1 MVPLRRGH
9 TRRSRRGA
17 FVRTGSGALPDEKA
31 VAPQNIIPPMSFPR
45 PTPSFPRTRESR
57 RGLGAEGSQNLTGF
71 QGLPISDGMRWRT
84 SFIPTLK
91 EVPSDAEVT
100 SHRLLVRAGMIRQVS
115 RGVYDFLPLALRTLR
130 KIEGIVRE
138 EMNRAGAQ
146 ELLMPVTSPAELWQ
160 DSGRWEIYGKE
171 LLRFKDRH
179 ERDFCLAP
187 THEEVITDLVRR
199 DVRSYRELPMNLYQI
214 QTKFRDEV
222 RPRFGLMRGREFI
235 MKDAYSFHLDREDAE
250 REYRNMYDTYRRIFT
265 RCGLEFRAVEAD
277 SGAIGGSLS
286 HEFQVLAE
294 SGEDALAAC
303 GSCDYAA
310 NVQKAESRLP
320 AAEGGGDAGAP
331 PETVATPDL
340 KTVPEVAAFL
350 KVPPERFIKTMI
362 YRKPSGGLLA
372 VLVRGDHEVNE
383 TKLGNM
389 LDTIAVE
396 LADEDEVQQAVGAPP
411 GFLGPVNL
419 PLEVWADH
427 AVRGMTD
434 AVTGANQPDAHTIH
448 VNQSRDFTPA
458 RFADLRLVKAGDPC
472 PRCEAGVIEEYRGI
486 EVGHVFYLGRKYS
499 EAMGATILDSEGH
512 ERFMEMGC
520 YGIGVTRLMA
530 AAIEQNNDANGII
543 WPASIAP
550 FAVELLPLNYKEEAV
565 REVTDRIYDGLSEA
579 GHEVLLDDRD
589 ERPGVKFKDADLVGI
604 PLRVTIG
611 ARGLAK
617 GIVELRWRA
626 DGATSE
632 VPVDEA
638 VARIGAALGN
648 GRT

>member
-1 MVPLRRGH
+1 
-9 TRRSRRGA
+9 
-17 FVRTGSGALPDEKA
+17 
-31 VAPQNIIPPMSFPR
+31 
-45 PTPSFPRTRESR
+45 
-57 RGLGAEGSQNLTGF
+57 
-71 QGLPISDGMRWRT
+71 MRWRT
-84 SFIPTLK
+84 SFIPTIK
-91 EVPSDAEVT
+91 EEPSDAEVI

-115 RGVYDFLPLALRTLR
+115 RGVYDILPLALRTVR
-130 KIEGIVRE
+130 KIEAIVRE

-160 DSGRWEIYGKE
+160 DSGRWEVYGKE

-187 THEEVITDLVRR
+187 THEEVITDIVRR

-250 REYRNMYDTYRRIFT
+250 REYHNMYDTYRRIFT
-265 RCGLEFRAVEAD
+265 RCGLKFRAVEAD

-303 GSCDYAA
+303 SACDYAA
-310 NVQKAESRLP
+310 NVQKAEARLP
-320 AAEGGGDAGAP
+320 AADGGGAPGAAA
-331 PETVATPDL
+331 ETVPTPGL
-340 KTVPEVAAFL
+340 KTVPEVAEFL
-350 KVPPERFIKTMI
+350 KAPAERFIKTMI
-362 YRKPSGGLLA
+362 YRRPSGGLLA

-383 TKLGNM
+383 TKVGNL

-396 LADEDEVQQAVGAPP
+396 LADEDEVMEAVGAPP
-411 GFLGPVNL
+411 GFLGPMDL
-419 PLEVWADH
+419 PLEIWADH

-434 AVTGANQPDAHTIH
+434 AVTGANQADAHTIH
-448 VNQSRDFTPA
+448 VSQARDFTPA
-458 RFADLRLVKAGDPC
+458 RFEDLRLVKAGDPC
-472 PRCEAGVIEEYRGI
+472 ARCEEGVIEEYRGI

-499 EAMGATILDSEGH
+499 EAMSATVLDSEGH
-512 ERFMEMGC
+512 ERVMEMGC

-530 AAIEQNNDANGII
+530 AAIEQNNDPDGII
-543 WPASIAP
+543 WPMSIAP
-550 FAVELLPLNYKEEAV
+550 FAVELLPLNYKEESV
-565 REVTDRIYDGLSEA
+565 REVTERIYRGLSEA

-604 PLRVTIG
+604 PLRITIG
-611 ARGLAK
+611 AKGLAK
-617 GIVELRWRA
+617 GNVEMRWRGEGTNI
-626 DGATSE
+626 D

-638 VARIGAALGN
+638 VARIAAALEN
-648 GRT
+648 GRP

>member
-1 MVPLRRGH
+1 
-9 TRRSRRGA
+9 
-17 FVRTGSGALPDEKA
+17 
-31 VAPQNIIPPMSFPR
+31 
-45 PTPSFPRTRESR
+45 
-57 RGLGAEGSQNLTGF
+57 
-71 QGLPISDGMRWRT
+71 MRWRT
-84 SFIPTLK
+84 SFIPTIK
-91 EVPSDAEVT
+91 EEPSDAEVT
-100 SHRLLVRAGMIRQVS
+100 SHVLLVRAGMIRQVS

-130 KIEGIVRE
+130 KIEAIVRE

-160 DSGRWEIYGKE
+160 DSGRWEVYGKE

-187 THEEVITDLVRR
+187 THEEIITDLVRR

-235 MKDAYSFHLDREDAE
+235 MKDAYSFHLDRDDAE

-303 GSCDYAA
+303 SACDYAA

-320 AAEGGGDAGAP
+320 EAEGGGASDAP
-331 PETVATPDL
+331 PETVPTPGL
-340 KTVPEVAAFL
+340 KTVPEVSEFL

-362 YRKPSGGLLA
+362 YRKPAGGLLA

-383 TKLGNM
+383 TKLGNL
-389 LDTIAVE
+389 LDTIAME
-396 LADEDEVQQAVGAPP
+396 LADDDEVQQAVGVPP
-411 GFLGPVNL
+411 GFLGPMNL

-427 AVRGMTD
+427 AVRGMTG
-434 AVTGANQPDAHTIH
+434 AVTGANQADAHTIH
-448 VNQSRDFTPA
+448 VDQVRDFTPA
-458 RFADLRLVKAGDPC
+458 RFEDLRLVRAGDPC
-472 PRCEAGVIEEYRGI
+472 ARCRQGVIQEYRGI

-512 ERFMEMGC
+512 ERVMEMGC

-530 AAIEQNNDANGII
+530 AAIEQNNDADGII
-543 WPASIAP
+543 WPMSIAP
-550 FAVELLPLNYKEEAV
+550 FSVELLPLNYKEDAV
-565 REVTDRIYDGLSEA
+565 REVTERIYQGLDQA
-579 GHEVLLDDRD
+579 GREVLLDDRD

-611 ARGLAK
+611 AKGLAK
-617 GIVELRWRA
+617 GNVELRWR
-626 DGATSE
+626 GEGTTFE

-638 VARIGAALGN
+638 VERIGAALQN
-648 GRT
+648 GRP